1 MQKLIASSP
10 IAEHYFGSSVAVRGK
25 DILVGA
31 PGAAGDDAGEAAY
44 FFSLNNGHWGLKSKQ
59 VGSGD
64 FSRTV
69 SLAGNFG
76 TVHFGQSST
85 ASDFAVIGSP
95 LADRVSV
102 YTVSS
107 VSVGFPTN
115 LVPTV
120 TSSGERFGSSVAAV
134 SIPRTDTLDDGTQVT
149 SQINRIV
156 VGAPLWDGQGRV
168 LVFDL
173 VGSTWT
179 MTARLTAEGGLPQA
193 EMATES
199 RTDARFGAAVALDNQ
214 YVIVG
219 APNHQSGNSTNTGAA
234 YVFYELRNG
243 TTGANRS
250 SWTRS
255 TGGGITSSGGP
266 GTIRSFEASW
276 GRLFWD
282 RRCN

>member
-1 MQKLIASSP
+1 M
-10 IAEHYFGSSVAVRGK
+10 
-25 DILVGA
+25 D
-31 PGAAGDDAGEAAY
+31 
-44 FFSLNNGHWGLKSKQ
+44 
-59 VGSGD
+59 
-64 FSRTV
+64 
-69 SLAGNFG
+69 GNFG

-107 VSVGFPTN
+107 VLVKFWAN
-115 LVPTV
+115 LVPTE
-120 TSSGERFGSSVAAV
+120 TQSGERFGSSVAAV
-134 SIPRTDTLDDGTQVT
+134 SIPRTDTLDGGTQVK

-199 RTDARFGAAVALDNQ
+199 RTGDRFGAAVALDNQ

-219 APNHQSGNSTNTGAA
+219 APNHK
-234 YVFYELRNG
+234 
-243 TTGANRS
+243 
-250 SWTRS
+250 
-255 TGGGITSSGGP
+255 
-266 GTIRSFEASW
+266 
-276 GRLFWD
+276 
-282 RRCN
+282 